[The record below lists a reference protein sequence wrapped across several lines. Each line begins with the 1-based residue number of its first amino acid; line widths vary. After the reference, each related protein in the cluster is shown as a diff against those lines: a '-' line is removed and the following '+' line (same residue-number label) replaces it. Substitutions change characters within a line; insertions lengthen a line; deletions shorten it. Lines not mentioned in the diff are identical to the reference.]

1 MKKKIVTLI
10 TILVLGLVTATTV
23 YASTVIQ
30 VTLDGTYDYD
40 KANNVLELVNI
51 ERINRGL
58 SPLTMDYELTK
69 TAQLRAK
76 EASLYFSH
84 MRSNGDNL
92 KGLNIIGENLAA
104 GATTPEGVME
114 DWMESSGHRGNILNT
129 NYKSIGIASFKTKG
143 GATYW
148 VQVFHT
154 SKASNTKKF
163 TGSKEVTKEVVNL
176 KLSLVKNIK
185 VYDLQYKKLAVGEVY
200 TISKAAIQNAGWDR
214 AYTIINNSN
223 FKFTSSDNNIA
234 TIDSNGTI
242 KGISNGKVE
251 ITASFGGKNVSYEI
265 KVGELPKEVE
275 SLSFT
280 NSNYSMYVGKT
291 LPYSVTVL
299 PNNASSNLKW
309 TSSNENVATVDNK
322 GNVTSLSTGKTTITV
337 TSDNGKK
344 ASFNLTV
351 NELLINNLY
360 ITDYMN
366 AIYIGDSTSIK
377 TTIFP
382 RESTEKISYTSSNEK
397 VAKVDSN
404 GVVTGI
410 GVGNVVITAYSKNT
424 KATAEIIVMKKK
436 ENNTPKEVLIESAL
450 LNCSEITLKVGE
462 KFTPSVSVYPTNTTE
477 VVKPAWIGFDYR
489 VAEVYSDGTI
499 VAKSAGEGVVSIL
512 VGKNNVSASCK
523 VKVIAPVE
531 VERLEFPFL
540 PSRLTANEVRSM
552 KVNVYPEAA
561 RDNSKLVWTS
571 SNTEVA
577 TVTQDGVL
585 FTHSSGETTITVT
598 ASNGVKISKLLT
610 VN

>member
-1 MKKKIVTLI
+1 MKKKIATM
-10 TILVLGLVTATTV
+10 LVLIILCLVTVTKV

-30 VTLDGTYDYD
+30 VKLDGTYDYD
-40 KANNVLELVNI
+40 KANKVLDIVNK
-51 ERINRGL
+51 ERSSRGL
-58 SPLTMDYELTK
+58 SPLVMDYELTK

-76 EASLYFSH
+76 EASLFFSH
-84 MRSNGDNL
+84 TRSNGESL
-92 KGLNIIGENLAA
+92 RGLNIIGENLAA

-114 DWMESSGHRGNILNT
+114 DWMESSGHRSNILDT
-129 NYKSIGIASFKTKG
+129 YYKSIGIASFKTKG

-148 VQVFHT
+148 VQVFHN
-154 SKASNTKKF
+154 SKTSNTKKF
-163 TGSKEVTKEVVNL
+163 NGTKEVTNEIVNL

-200 TISKAAIQNAGWDR
+200 TISKAALQNAGWDR

-223 FKFTSSDNNIA
+223 FKFTSSDNTIA
-234 TIDSNGTI
+234 TVDSNGTI
-242 KGISNGKVE
+242 KGISNGKVN
-251 ITASFGGKNVSYEI
+251 ITATFASKSITYEI
-265 KVGELPKEVE
+265 QVGEIPKEVE

-280 NSNYSMYVGKT
+280 NSTYSMYVGRT
-291 LPYSVTVL
+291 LPYSVNVL
-299 PNNASSNLKW
+299 PRGASSNLKW
-309 TSSNENVATVDNK
+309 SSSNENVATVDDK
-322 GNVTSLSTGKTTITV
+322 GNVTSISTGKTTITV

-344 ASFNLTV
+344 ASFVLTV

-366 AIYIGDSTSIK
+366 AIYIGDTTSIK
-377 TTIFP
+377 TTISP
-382 RESTEKISYTSSNEK
+382 KESTEKIKYTSSNER

-404 GVVTGI
+404 GVVTGV
-410 GVGNVVITAYSKNT
+410 GVGNVVITASSKNAS
-424 KATAEIIVMKKK
+424 ATAEIMVMKKK
-436 ENNTPKEVLIESAL
+436 EDNTPKEVLIESAT
-450 LNCSEITLKVGE
+450 LNCSDITLKVGE
-462 KFTPSVSVYPTNTTE
+462 TFTPKVNVYPENTTE
-477 VVKPAWIGFDYR
+477 VVKPTWIGFDYR
-489 VAEVYSDGTI
+489 IAEVYSDGTI
-499 VAKSAGEGVVSIL
+499 KAKSVGEGVVSVL
-512 VGKNNVSASCK
+512 VGKNNIQASCK

-561 RDNSKLVWTS
+561 RDNSKLVWSS

-577 TVTQDGVL
+577 TVTQSGVL

-598 ASNGVKISKLLT
+598 SSNGVKVSTILT

>member
-51 ERINRGL
+51 ERSNRGL
-58 SPLTMDYELTK
+58 GPLTMDYEITK

-84 MRSNGDNL
+84 TRSNGDNL

-185 VYDLQYKKLAVGEVY
+185 VYDLKYKKLAVGEVY

-251 ITASFGGKNVSYEI
+251 ITASFGGKSVSYEI
-265 KVGELPKEVE
+265 QVGELPKEVE

-309 TSSNENVATVDNK
+309 TSSNENIATVDNK

-377 TTIFP
+377 TTISP
-382 RESTEKISYTSSNEK
+382 REPTEKISYTSSNEK

-410 GVGNVVITAYSKNT
+410 GVGNVVITASSKNT

-436 ENNTPKEVLIESAL
+436 ENNTPKEVLIESAS

-477 VVKPAWIGFDYR
+477 VVKPTWIGFDYR
-489 VAEVYSDGTI
+489 VVEVYSDGTI
-499 VAKSAGEGVVSIL
+499 IAKSAGEGVVSIL
-512 VGKNNVSASCK
+512 VGKNNIQASCK
-523 VKVIAPVE
+523 IKVIAPVE
-531 VERLEFPFL
+531 VEKLEFPFL
-540 PSRLTANEVRSM
+540 PSKLTSNEVRSM
-552 KVNVYPEAA
+552 KVTVYPEGA

-577 TVTQDGVL
+577 TVTQDGIL